1 MADTVLASITPSVR
15 SRKKFCHT
23 AIILSLALLMSHS
36 ALGADAPGQI
46 KRPFQV
52 RDSVEMTRFGVNE
65 DSEPDYVDDDGITS
79 PDGRYLIKVSHRGVL
94 PQGVTEGTIW
104 LFDARAVEASIGN
117 PKADVPKPVV
127 LARLSATVNGISF
140 IAERGNTISKPT
152 WVSEGR
158 SLAFLG
164 RGGRENRQL
173 FRVDVATHEL
183 VALTPSDQNVID
195 YVSSGHV
202 FTYLA
207 GADVQSECTWCSTG
221 PGIPDVVNGT
231 GVPFDKLL
239 FPHWWDTFHESV
251 QLQLWQVRNDRA
263 APILAAGTKAPLTL
277 TTRYAIETLALSPD
291 GNRLV
296 TIGSDGSPQPPLTE
310 KSPDDL
316 AVGMQYRLIDLAR
329 GTDEPLLTASIDDS
343 RTDRYRAAW
352 SPSGNSVAIT
362 ETYVLHGKTGGPT
375 DQRHCDVA
383 IVSLH
388 DRQTQCMAIPKESKR
403 GFLYSLH
410 WQPSEREMRVRFRQS
425 GTNLYADRRLRR
437 AGDPWVVTNTWMP
450 PKELPLELTVQETL
464 NDPPVLLA
472 TETVSG
478 RNRVIFDPNP
488 QFAEIRWASVRV
500 YAWHDAHGRTIEGG
514 LVLPPGYVQGKR
526 YPLVIQTHGFD
537 PYGFFVTGGSATTH
551 AGRAIAGRDMVV
563 LQVAGAWQ
571 PYYRTWQ
578 DSRENGTNVYLAAI
592 DQLDSEGI
600 IDPKRV
606 GISGYSATGRQV
618 SDAITFAPDRFA
630 AAELANTDPVSL
642 FDYFAFVDTPLRPI
656 AENVDAGAK
665 PYGDGL
671 QKWLERAPGF
681 NTDKIQAPVLISA
694 ADPYHLIHL
703 WSLYA
708 SLRDQGKPVDLQ
720 YIRSGD
726 HNITKPLQK
735 LVHQEAMV
743 DWFDFW
749 LNGHED
755 PDPVKAYQY
764 VRWRQ
769 LRELQNAAPRGDSKR

>member
-1 MADTVLASITPSVR
+1 MLPVLRIAPVLAQRTVR
-15 SRKKFCHT
+15 EKSCHA
-23 AIILSLALLMSHS
+23 AIVLSLALIGH
-36 ALGADAPGQI
+36 AAWGAEEPSQI

-104 LFDARAVEASIGN
+104 LFDARAVVTSIRN
-117 PKADVPKPVV
+117 PKADAPRPSV
-127 LARLSATVNGISF
+127 LARMSAAVNGISF
-140 IAERGNTISKPT
+140 IAERSNTISKPA
-152 WVSEGR
+152 WVDDGR
-158 SLAFLG
+158 SLVFLG
-164 RGGRENRQL
+164 RDGRENRQL

-183 VALTPSDQNVID
+183 KALTPTDQNVID
-195 YVSSGHV
+195 YVWSRNV
-202 FTYLA
+202 LTYLA

-231 GVPFDKLL
+231 GVSLGKLL
-239 FPHWWDTFHESV
+239 FPHWWDPFHESV

-263 APILAAGTKAPLTL
+263 APILSAGTAVPLRL
-277 TTRYAIETLALSPD
+277 ITRYAIETLALSPD

-310 KSPDDL
+310 MSPDNL
-316 AVGMQYRLIDLAR
+316 AIGMQYRLIDLAR
-329 GTDEPLLTASIDDS
+329 GTDEPLLTTWIDDS
-343 RTDRYRAAW
+343 RSDRYRAAW
-352 SPSGNSVAIT
+352 SPSGNAVAIT
-362 ETYVLHGKTGGPT
+362 ETFVLRGEAVGQA
-375 DQRHCDVA
+375 DQRRCDVA
-383 IVSLH
+383 IVTLQ
-388 DRQTQCMAIPKESKR
+388 DRQPQCMAIPKDPKR

-410 WQPSEREMRVRFRQS
+410 WQPSEREMRVRYRQS
-425 GTNLYADRRLRR
+425 GTNLYADRLVRR
-437 AGDPWVVTNTWMP
+437 AGDAWTVTSSWMP

-472 TETVSG
+472 TDSVSG
-478 RNRVIFDPNP
+478 RSRVIFEPNP
-488 QFAEIRWASVRV
+488 QFAEIRWGSVRV
-500 YAWHDAHGRTIEGG
+500 YAWHDAHGRAIQGG
-514 LVLPPGYVQGKR
+514 LVLPPGYMQGKR

-551 AGRAIAGRDMVV
+551 AGRAIAGRDIIV
-563 LQVAGAWQ
+563 LQVAEASD

-592 DQLDSEGI
+592 DQLDSQGM

-630 AAELANTDPVSL
+630 AAVLANTDPVSL
-642 FDYFAFVDTPLRPI
+642 SNYFFFMDTPNRPLAQI
-656 AENVDAGAK
+656 VDAGAK

-694 ADPYHLIHL
+694 ADPNHLIHL

-726 HNITKPLQK
+726 HNIQK
-735 LVHQEAMV
+735 SLHKLAHQEAMV

-755 PDPVKAYQY
+755 LDPAKADQY
-764 VRWRQ
+764 VRWRK
-769 LRELQNAAPRGDSKR
+769 LRDLRHATSSSDSRQ